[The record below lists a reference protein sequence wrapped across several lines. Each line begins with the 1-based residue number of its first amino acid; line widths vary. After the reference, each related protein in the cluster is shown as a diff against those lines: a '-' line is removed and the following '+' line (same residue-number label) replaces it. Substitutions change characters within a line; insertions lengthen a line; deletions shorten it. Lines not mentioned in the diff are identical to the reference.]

1 MAAVPVAAQDLPAPP
16 DTGLAADTSGL
27 AMPELVGGLTSL
39 IRAIPYPEEAESEG
53 AEGRVVVT
61 FVVTEEGRVEEAEVT
76 AEAHPALDAAALAA
90 VRRARF
96 VPAHRDGHPVRVR
109 LALPI
114 TFELQNG
121 TR

>member
-1 MAAVPVAAQDLPAPP
+1 
-16 DTGLAADTSGL
+16 
-27 AMPELVGGLTSL
+27 MPELVGGLPAL
-39 IRAIPYPEEAESEG
+39 VRAIPYPSEAEAEG

-61 FVVTEEGRVEEAEVT
+61 FVVTEQGQVEDAAVT

-114 TFELQNG
+114 TFELQHG